1 MHRIGYQLN
10 SYQLPVN
17 NYQLK
22 KQPHNC
28 CTIESCGKR
37 NKELLDKFVK
47 KHADSKKAM
56 QTFIEFVE
64 DVEWQNLNAIK
75 VDFNSVDY
83 VSIERYVFDIGGNK
97 YRVIAVIIFI
107 RGVFLIQFVEH
118 MLNTVRLMLNRYNRK
133 EKKLWKRNLLI

>member
-1 MHRIGYQLN
+1 
-10 SYQLPVN
+10 
-17 NYQLK
+17 
-22 KQPHNC
+22 
-28 CTIESCGKR
+28 
-37 NKELLDKFVK
+37 
-47 KHADSKKAM
+47 M